1 MRKSTALIVSSKG
14 WQFGLNYKNKTMKIQ
29 LHIHK
34 TTISVERDTDDLTI
48 DDMFEAFQT
57 LLIGATFHP
66 DTIKEW
72 ILRKS
77 IELE

>member
-1 MRKSTALIVSSKG
+1 
-14 WQFGLNYKNKTMKIQ
+14 MKIQ
-29 LHIHK
+29 LQIHE

-48 DDMFEAFQT
+48 DDMFEAFNT

-77 IELE
+77 NEYEFYQLDKMEDHERE